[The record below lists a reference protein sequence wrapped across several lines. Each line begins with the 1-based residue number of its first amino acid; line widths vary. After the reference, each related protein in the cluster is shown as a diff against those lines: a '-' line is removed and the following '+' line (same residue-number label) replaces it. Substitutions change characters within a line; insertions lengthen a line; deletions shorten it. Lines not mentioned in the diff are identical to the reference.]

1 VIRDTSRR
9 GPGGTLTLAARV
21 DRIIRHAET
30 EISAEAVGDIRVVK
44 PLLARLEYWLKTNR
58 PDYLARLQPGVTD
71 AQLDAFEAQFSL
83 QPPTAFRDLY
93 RWRNGQE
100 EGCSASLQ
108 MNRMFS
114 PLEAV
119 ADTKEMLNGMIG
131 FDFDREDWWRRGW
144 IPFLSN
150 GGGSHL
156 CLDVAAEDGG
166 RVGQLVA
173 FWKADEDRPI
183 EYPSLEAWLEDLVS
197 SMENGELE
205 LL

>member
-1 VIRDTSRR
+1 MI
-9 GPGGTLTLAARV
+9 
-21 DRIIRHAET
+21 
-30 EISAEAVGDIRVVK
+30 K
-44 PLLARLEYWLKTNR
+44 PLLERMERWLAANR
-58 PDYLARLQPGVTD
+58 PDYLARLQPGTTD

-83 QPPTAFRDLY
+83 ELPAAFRELY

-100 EGCSASLQ
+100 ERCSASLQ

-114 PLEAV
+114 PLEGV
-119 ADTKEMLNGMIG
+119 TDTKGLFDGMIG
-131 FDFDREDWWRRGW
+131 YDFDQEGWWRRGW

-156 CLDVAAEDGG
+156 CLDLAAEDGG
-166 RVGQLVA
+166 RVGQLVE

-183 EYPSLEAWLEDLVS
+183 VYPSLEAWLEELVS
-197 SMENGELE
+197 SMEDGELE